1 MSSLSDTP
9 RNFAGRVDSSLQ
21 KTSPKPCL
29 YNRCLSP
36 LSHHYKEERGSTSC
50 NIGSCYESSSFVW
63 GGKQNPLRNRKR
75 RIVKA
80 NSKGA
85 QDQWESHPQQRN
97 PRTTSSAM
105 VFSFFSPGRAA
116 QALNPG
122 TKPFCFH
129 LSVQSLGPFPTT
141 SASYILCSASTPDQS
156 LSAQA
161 LCQALPPACNYKM
174 NHLSQTN
181 CLNCIFLSFSRYII
195 QRPMTWVVSLR
206 PT

>member
-1 MSSLSDTP
+1 M
-9 RNFAGRVDSSLQ
+9 DSSLQ

-36 LSHHYKEERGSTSC
+36 LSHDHKGERGSTSC
-50 NIGSCYESSSFVW
+50 NIGPCYESSSFVW
-63 GGKQNPLRNRKR
+63 AGKQNPLRNRKR

-97 PRTTSSAM
+97 PRPTSSATE
-105 VFSFFSPGRAA
+105 FPFFFPGRAA
-116 QALNPG
+116 QAPNPR

-141 SASYILCSASTPDQS
+141 SASYTPCSASTPDLPS
-156 LSAQA
+156 LCTSS
-161 LCQALPPACNYKM
+161 LPGSP
-174 NHLSQTN
+174 
-181 CLNCIFLSFSRYII
+181 
-195 QRPMTWVVSLR
+195 PSLQLQDEPFK
-206 PT
+206 PTV